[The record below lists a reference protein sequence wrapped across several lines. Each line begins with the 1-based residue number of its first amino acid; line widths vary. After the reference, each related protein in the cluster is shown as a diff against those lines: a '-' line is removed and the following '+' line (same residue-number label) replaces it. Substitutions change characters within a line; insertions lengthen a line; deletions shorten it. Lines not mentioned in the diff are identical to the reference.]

1 MPASTK
7 LRIPVYR
14 NHKPSGLASVRIE
27 GRDIY
32 LGPHGT
38 PESRAEYKR
47 VIAEW
52 LANHRAEPN
61 SLNGNG
67 QATNR
72 VVDELIAT
80 YLHFAKS
87 YYVKNGALTGEYRN
101 IGDALRPLTTLYG
114 RTRVAD
120 FGPSGLKVVRQAM
133 IDADLCRRTI
143 NNRINRIRRVFKWG
157 VENELVPAAV
167 LHALQAVAPLK
178 LGRCNVREAEPVKP
192 VPEHLIEPV
201 LKLVSPQVAAMI
213 RLQLLTGMRP
223 GEVMQM
229 RGCDIDMSGPIWTYR
244 PMRHKTE
251 HHGRQRV
258 IYLGP
263 KAQKLLRSFLSEDR
277 TVWLFSP
284 REAMANIHRERRQA
298 RQTPMTP
305 SQAARKRKRFP
316 RWAPGD
322 YYDRRSY
329 AWAIRRACEA
339 AFPPPEHVTEKDRSA
354 WRREHR
360 WSPNQ
365 LRHNAATYLRKQFG
379 IEAARVVLGHSSADV
394 TEIYAELDLAKA
406 AEIMSRVG

>member
-14 NHKPSGLASVRIE
+14 HHKPSGLASVRIE

-32 LGPHGT
+32 LGPHDT

-52 LANHRAEPN
+52 LANHRTEPN
-61 SLNGNG
+61 GTNGT
-67 QATNR
+67 ASPTHR
-72 VVDELIAT
+72 VVDELIAA
-80 YLHFAKS
+80 YLDFAKA
-87 YYVKNGALTGEYRN
+87 YYLKNGALTGEYRN
-101 IGDALRPLTTLYG
+101 IGDAVRPLTTLYG

-120 FGPSGLKVVRQAM
+120 FGPSSLKAVRQAM

-167 LHALQAVAPLK
+167 LHALQAVTPLK

-192 VPEHLIEPV
+192 VPDHLIEPV
-201 LKLVSPQVAAMI
+201 LKLVAPQVAVMI

-229 RGCDIDMSGPIWTYR
+229 RACDIDMIGPIWVYR
-244 PMRHKTE
+244 PVRHKTE

-263 KAQKLLRSFLSEDR
+263 KAQELLRPFLSDDR
-277 TVWLFSP
+277 TAWTFSP
-284 REAMANIHRERRQA
+284 REAMAHIHRERRAA
-298 RQTPMTP
+298 RQTPVTP
-305 SQAARKRKRFP
+305 SQAARKPKRFP
-316 RWAPGD
+316 RWAPG
-322 YYDRRSY
+322 YCYDRRSY
-329 AWAIRRACEA
+329 AWAIRRACNA
-339 AFPPPEHVTEKDRSA
+339 AFPPPPHVNEKDRAA
-354 WRREHR
+354 WSREHR

-394 TEIYAELDLAKA
+394 TEIYAEMDLAKA

>member
-7 LRIPVYR
+7 LRVPVYR
-14 NHKPSGLASVRIE
+14 HHKPSGLASVRIE
-27 GRDIY
+27 NRDIY

-52 LANHRAEPN
+52 LANHKAEPS
-61 SLNGNG
+61 SLNGSG

-72 VVDELIAT
+72 VVDELIAA
-80 YLHFAKS
+80 YLDFAKS
-87 YYVKNGALTGEYRN
+87 YYVKNGTLTGEYRN
-101 IGDALRPLTTLYG
+101 IGDALRPLTSLYG

-120 FGPSGLKVVRQAM
+120 FGPYSLKAVRQAM
-133 IDADLCRRTI
+133 IEADLCRRTI

-157 VENELVPAAV
+157 VENELVSAEI
-167 LHALQAVAPLK
+167 LHSLQAVAPLK
-178 LGRCNVREAEPVKP
+178 FGRCNVREADPVKP

-201 LKLVSPQVAAMI
+201 LKLVAPQVAAMI
-213 RLQLLTGMRP
+213 RVQLLTGMRP

-229 RGCDIDMSGPIWTYR
+229 RACDIDMSGPIWVYR
-244 PMRHKTE
+244 PLRHKTE

-263 KAQKLLRSFLSEDR
+263 KAQDVLRPFRSEDR
-277 TVWLFSP
+277 TAWLFSP
-284 REAMANIHRERRQA
+284 RDAMAHIHRERRAA

-316 RWAPGD
+316 RRSPGD
-322 YYDRRSY
+322 CYDRRSY
-329 AWAIRRACEA
+329 AWAIRRACDT
-339 AFPPPEHVTEKDRSA
+339 AFPPPNHVKETELSA

-394 TEIYAELDLAKA
+394 TEIYAEVDLAKA
-406 AEIMSRVG
+406 ADIMGRVG

>member
-7 LRIPVYR
+7 PRVPVYR
-14 NHKPSGLASVRIE
+14 HHKPSGLASVRIE

-52 LANHRAEPN
+52 LANHKAE
-61 SLNGNG
+61 SNGSNE
-67 QATNR
+67 NR
-72 VVDELIAT
+72 KVANRIVDELIAA
-80 YLHFAKS
+80 YLDFAKS

-101 IGDALRPLTTLYG
+101 LGDALRPLTTLYG

-120 FGPSGLKVVRQAM
+120 FGPSSLKAVRQAM
-133 IDADLCRRTI
+133 IETDLCRRTI

-157 VENELVPAAV
+157 VENELVPAEV

-192 VPEHLIEPV
+192 VPERLTEPV
-201 LKLVSPQVAAMI
+201 LKLVAPQVAAMI

-229 RGCDIDMSGPIWTYR
+229 RGCDIDVSGSIWVYR
-244 PMRHKTE
+244 PARHKTE

-263 KAQKLLRSFLSEDR
+263 KAQDLLRPFLSEDR
-277 TVWLFSP
+277 TAWIFSP
-284 REAMANIHRERRQA
+284 REAMAHIQRERRAA

-316 RWAPGD
+316 QRAPGE

-329 AWAIRRACEA
+329 AWAIRRACDT
-339 AFPPPEHVTEKDRSA
+339 AFPPPHHVKETELSA

-394 TEIYAELDLAKA
+394 TEIYAEVDLAKA
-406 AEIMSRVG
+406 ADIMGRVG

>member
-1 MPASTK
+1 MPVSTN
-7 LRIPVYR
+7 LRVPAYR
-14 NHKPSGLASVRIE
+14 HHKPSGLASVRIE

-52 LANHRAEPN
+52 LANYKADPGK
-61 SLNGNG
+61 LNGNG
-67 QATNR
+67 QATNL
-72 VVDELIAT
+72 VVDELIAA
-80 YLHFAKS
+80 YLDFAKS

-120 FGPSGLKVVRQAM
+120 FGPSSLKAVRQAM

-157 VENELVPAAV
+157 VESELVPAEV

-201 LKLVSPQVAAMI
+201 LRLVAPHVAAMI

-229 RGCDIDMSGPIWTYR
+229 RACEIDMSGPIWIYR
-244 PMRHKTE
+244 PARHKTE

-263 KAQKLLRSFLSEDR
+263 KAQELLQPFVPVDR
-277 TVWLFSP
+277 TAWLFSP
-284 REAMANIHRERRQA
+284 REAMAHIHRERRAA

-305 SQAARKRKRFP
+305 NQAARKRKRFP
-316 RWAPGD
+316 QWTPGD
-322 YYDRRSY
+322 CYDRRSY
-329 AWAIRRACEA
+329 AWAIRRACDA
-339 AFPPPEHVTEKDRSA
+339 AFPPPKHVKEKDRAA
-354 WRREHR
+354 WRHEHR

-379 IEAARVVLGHSSADV
+379 IEAARVVLGHASADV
-394 TEIYAELDLAKA
+394 TEIYAEVDLAKA

>member
-1 MPASTK
+1 MPASTN
-7 LRIPVYR
+7 LRVPVYR
-14 NHKPSGLASVRIE
+14 HHKPSGLASVRIE

-47 VIAEW
+47 AIAEW
-52 LANHRAEPN
+52 LANHKAEPS

-67 QATNR
+67 QAANR
-72 VVDELIAT
+72 VVDELIAA
-80 YLHFAKS
+80 YLDFAKS

-101 IGDALRPLTTLYG
+101 IGDALRPLTALYG

-120 FGPSGLKVVRQAM
+120 FGPSSLKAVRQAM

-157 VENELVPAAV
+157 VENELVPAEV

-192 VPEHLIEPV
+192 VPEDLIEPV
-201 LKLVSPQVAAMI
+201 LKLVAPQVAVMI

-229 RGCDIDMSGPIWTYR
+229 RMCDIDMSSPIWVYR
-244 PMRHKTE
+244 PLRHKTE

-263 KAQKLLRSFLSEDR
+263 KAQVLLRPFLSDDR
-277 TVWLFSP
+277 AAWIFSP
-284 REAMANIHRERRQA
+284 REAMIHIHRERRAA

-305 SQAARKRKRFP
+305 SQATRKRKRFP
-316 RWAPGD
+316 RRAPGD
-322 YYDRRSY
+322 YYDPLSY
-329 AWAIRRACEA
+329 AWAIRRACDE
-339 AFPPPEHVTEKDRSA
+339 AFPSPKPVKEADRAA

-365 LRHNAATYLRKQFG
+365 LRHNAATSLRKEFG
-379 IEAARVVLGHSSADV
+379 IAAARVVLGHSSADV

>member
-14 NHKPSGLASVRIE
+14 HHKPSGLASVRLD

-32 LGPHGT
+32 LGRHGT
-38 PESRAEYKR
+38 PESRSEYQR

-52 LANHRAEPN
+52 LSSRAAEPGGAK
-61 SLNGNG
+61 SKT
-67 QATNR
+67 AAAER
-72 VVDELIAT
+72 VVDELIAA
-80 YLHFAKS
+80 YLDFAKT

-101 IGDALRPLTTLYG
+101 IGDAMRPLTALYG
-114 RTRVAD
+114 RARVGE
-120 FGPSGLKVVRQAM
+120 FGPTELKAVRQAM
-133 IDADLCRRTI
+133 IDSNLCRRTI

-157 VENELVPAAV
+157 VENEFVPAEI

-178 LGRCNVREAEPVKP
+178 LGRCNVREAVPVKP

-201 LKLVSPQVAAMI
+201 LKLVAPQVAAMI

-229 RGCDIDMSGPIWTYR
+229 RPCDIDMGGPIWVYR
-244 PMRHKTE
+244 PTRHKTE

-263 KAQKLLRSFLSEDR
+263 KSQDVLRPFLSENG
-277 TVWLFSP
+277 TAWLFSP
-284 REAMANIHRERRQA
+284 RQAMAHIHRDRRAA

-316 RWAPGD
+316 RRAPGD
-322 YYDRRSY
+322 CYDRRSY
-329 AWAIRRACEA
+329 AWAIRRACDA
-339 AFPPPEHVTEKDRSA
+339 AFPMAKQLKEEHHAA

-365 LRHNAATYLRKQFG
+365 LRHNAATELRKQFG
-379 IEAARVVLGHSSADV
+379 IEAARVVLGHTSADV

>member
-7 LRIPVYR
+7 LRVPAYR
-14 NHKPSGLASVRIE
+14 HHKPSGLASVRIN

-52 LANHRAEPN
+52 LANHQSDP
-61 SLNGNG
+61 SVVNGKPPE
-67 QATNR
+67 TDR
-72 VVDELIAT
+72 IVDELSAA
-80 YLHFAKS
+80 YLAFAKT
-87 YYVKNGALTGEYRN
+87 YYVKNGTLTGEYRN

-114 RTRVAD
+114 RTCIID
-120 FGPSGLKVVRQAM
+120 FGPAALKAVRQAM
-133 IDADLCRRTI
+133 IGANLCRKTI
-143 NNRINRIRRVFKWG
+143 NSRINRIRRIFKWG
-157 VENELVPAAV
+157 VENEFVPGEI
-167 LHALQAVAPLK
+167 LYALQAVAPLK

-192 VPEHLIEPV
+192 VPEHMIDPV
-201 LKLVSPQVAAMI
+201 LKLVAPHVAAMI

-223 GEVMQM
+223 GEVMLM
-229 RGCDIDMSGPIWTYR
+229 RACNIDMSGPIWAYQ
-244 PMRHKTE
+244 PPRHKTE

-263 KAQKLLRSFLSEDR
+263 KAQDVLRPFLSAEA
-277 TVWLFSP
+277 TAQLFSP
-284 REAMANIHRERRQA
+284 REAMAHIHLQRRLA

-305 SQAARKRKRFP
+305 SQQARKRKRYP
-316 RWAPGD
+316 RWEPGD
-322 YYDRRSY
+322 CYDRRSY
-329 AWAIRRACEA
+329 AWAIRRACDA
-339 AFPPPEHVTEKDRSA
+339 AFSPPKHVKEKDLAA

-365 LRHNAATYLRKQFG
+365 LRHNAATHLRKQFG